1 MGADQREEEDK
12 HPIDQGQT
20 EQAQVHSVLQTCTEE
35 EKSLLIIADH
45 RACFWSRWVDL
56 LQHESVPLLFVEDS
70 NPFRIMFLRVLRD
83 AFLSIFTACPDVDG
97 QLLKFL
103 LAQYLQDMY

>member
-1 MGADQREEEDK
+1 MGAGQREDK
-12 HPIDQGQT
+12 DEHPIDQGQR
-20 EQAQVHSVLQTCTEE
+20 EQAQVHSVFQTCTEE
-35 EKSLLIIADH
+35 GKSLLIIAEH
-45 RACFWSRWVDL
+45 RACFWSRWVNL
-56 LQHESVPLLFVEDS
+56 LQYDPVPLLFVEDS
-70 NPFRIMFLRVLRD
+70 NPSRFMFLRVLRD